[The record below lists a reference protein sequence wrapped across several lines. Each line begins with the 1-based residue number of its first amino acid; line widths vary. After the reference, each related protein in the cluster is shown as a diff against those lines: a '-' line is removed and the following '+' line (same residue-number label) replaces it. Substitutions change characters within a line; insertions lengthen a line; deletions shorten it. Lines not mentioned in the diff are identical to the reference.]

1 MLESLKFGLIDLYLG
16 NQGGAAGSGT
26 GFQAGQVGQ
35 KLKGF
40 LETDIAGQN
49 GFMGG
54 FGYALAA
61 IGFVVMIIGFVLQR
75 LNRSYGGPTWMVG
88 LAVMIVGIIGATGYD
103 WILKAIKGIVET
115 IKGWF
120 GV

>member
-16 NQGGAAGSGT
+16 NQGGAAASGSGFNAK
-26 GFQAGQVGQ
+26 GVGDN
-35 KLKGF
+35 LKGF
-40 LETDIAGQN
+40 FGDSIAGNN

-61 IGFVVMIIGFVLQR
+61 IGFVVMIVGFVLQR

-88 LAVMIVGIIGATGYD
+88 LAVMVVGIIGATGYS
-103 WILKAIKGIVET
+103 WIIKAIEGIVTT

>member
-16 NQGGAAGSGT
+16 NQGGAAASGGGFNAAGVGSN
-26 GFQAGQVGQ
+26 
-35 KLKGF
+35 LRNF
-40 LETDIAGQN
+40 LEKDIAGDS

-61 IGFVVMIIGFVLQR
+61 IGFVVMIVGFVLQR
-75 LNRSYGGPTWMVG
+75 LNRSYGGPTWMIG
-88 LAVMIVGIIGATGYD
+88 LAVMIVGIIGATGYQ
-103 WILKAIKGIVET
+103 WILAAISGIVTT

>member
-16 NQGGAAGSGT
+16 NQGGAAASGG
-26 GFQAGQVGQ
+26 GFNAKGVGDN
-35 KLKGF
+35 LKGF
-40 LETDIAGQN
+40 LENDIAGQN

-61 IGFVVMIIGFVLQR
+61 IGFLVMIIGFVLQR

-88 LAVMIVGIIGATGYD
+88 LAVMIVGIIGATGYE
-103 WILKAIKGIVET
+103 WILAAIKGIVTT

>member
-16 NQGGAAGSGT
+16 SQGGAAGT
-26 GFQAGQVGQ
+26 GFQAKNVGDN
-35 KLKGF
+35 LRGF
-40 LETDIAGQN
+40 LENDIAGSN

-54 FGYALAA
+54 FGYFLAA
-61 IGFVVMIIGFVLQR
+61 LGFVVMIVGFVLQR
-75 LNRSYGGPTWMVG
+75 LNRSYGGPTWIVG
-88 LAVMIVGIIGATGYD
+88 LVVMIVGVIGATGYT
-103 WILKAIKGIVET
+103 WVIKSIEGIVTT